1 MKELHDRLDTAVADT
16 DDWPADLTDDEILA
30 KLVAPFVLEM
40 AWRPAI
46 PASGST
52 IAFGE
57 VEKTGKPN
65 QSVRAPQP
73 STDEKRTSN
82 VMERPA
88 SPLHLIEYVRGHE
101 SETEPA

>member
-1 MKELHDRLDTAVADT
+1 VLIMKELHDRLDTAVADT

-57 VEKTGKPN
+57 VEKTGKLN
-65 QSVRAPQP
+65 QSGPQP
-73 STDEKRTSN
+73 STFAHQTLRNKSVGD
-82 VMERPA
+82 
-88 SPLHLIEYVRGHE
+88 
-101 SETEPA
+101 